1 MTAKTMKHVVGF
13 VAGVTVLVGGLAGS
27 ASAVTGSQRFTL
39 TFTGGDTGKVFAAGV
54 LNASGT
60 DIQLSST
67 DNPDGSSSG
76 VDRFVF
82 PQGTLTVTHFENPGE
97 FSFNPRSCVGRFS
110 FTGTFTVTGG
120 TGAYAGATGSGTDVG
135 SGIFV
140 VKRNPDGSC
149 SEEEAFSNVVVRA
162 TGTLSVPGQAA
173 AA

>member
-1 MTAKTMKHVVGF
+1 MKAKRVLGFLAGATAMVV
-13 VAGVTVLVGGLAGS
+13 GLAGP
-27 ASAVTGSQRFTL
+27 ASAVTGSQRFTVL
-39 TFTGGDTGKVFAAGV
+39 FSGETGKVFAAGV
-54 LNASGT
+54 INGAGT
-60 DIQLSST
+60 DVELSST

-76 VDRFVF
+76 VDQFVF

-135 SGIFV
+135 SGVFV
-140 VKRNPDGSC
+140 AKRNPDGSC

-162 TGTLSVPGQAA
+162 TGTLSVPDQAA